1 MFFKAVVVFCACACG
16 AAVAGPRLN
25 QVEPLDKTISLDSVL
40 MLIGL
45 TRIPE
50 LNVRVLRDPTPSSRD
65 DLSKPVHERYP
76 SAVLFGRT
84 CGGTIIGDR
93 WILSAA
99 HCSLFTS
106 GREVLAGTNN
116 TEDDTGTR
124 RRVKKLYVHPRF
136 SVGPYW
142 LNARSYGIKQVAA
155 RWDFLLAE
163 LEEPLPLDGKTM
175 MAAPLDDIAEHEA
188 GETVGFAGFGAE
200 NHGDVMRPQE
210 HAMDLEVLADSS
222 CAKLIEYDSQDM
234 LCATGRPP
242 RYDTA
247 CNGDS
252 GSGLIS
258 DSGSVIGVASWVEN
272 DAFECRNGATIYF
285 SRVSAARDW
294 IKNVTGI

>member
-1 MFFKAVVVFCACACG
+1 ML
-16 AAVAGPRLN
+16 LN
-25 QVEPLDKTISLDSVL
+25 YTIFLLCFSKC
-40 MLIGL
+40 
-45 TRIPE
+45 PE
-50 LNVRVLRDPTPSSRD
+50 LNVRAFKDPTPVVSPRD
-65 DLSKPVHERYP
+65 DLTKPINERYP

-84 CGGTIIGDR
+84 CGGTIIGDK

-106 GREVLAGTNN
+106 GRDILAGTNN
-116 TEDDTGTR
+116 TEDGTGIR

-142 LNARSYGIKQVAA
+142 LNADSYGIKQVAA

-163 LEEPLPLDGKTM
+163 LEEPLELDGKILA
-175 MAAPLDDIAEHEA
+175 AAPIDDIAEHQG

-200 NHGDVMRPQE
+200 QHGDVMRPDE
-210 HAMDLEVLADSS
+210 HAMDLEVLPNSS
-222 CAKLIEYDSQDM
+222 CSKLIEFDPQDM

-272 DAFECRNGATIYF
+272 DAFECKNGAIIYF

-294 IKNVTGI
+294 IKQITGI